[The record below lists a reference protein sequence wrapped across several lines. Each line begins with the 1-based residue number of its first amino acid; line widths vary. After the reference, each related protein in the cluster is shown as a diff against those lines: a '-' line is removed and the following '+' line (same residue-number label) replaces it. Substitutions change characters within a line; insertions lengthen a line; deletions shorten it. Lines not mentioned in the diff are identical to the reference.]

1 MNKKPPAQT
10 RLGDDGVDFYM
21 VGYQKL
27 KLDDLFAL
35 LRQAGVHCLVDV
47 RDFPWS
53 RVSDY
58 RKSVLESHL
67 PELSE
72 ASGYRIKYVSLPA
85 LGNPKENRK
94 SGRSMGEMMTV
105 YRDYVLTRTREI
117 GELYE
122 TMKSCKTALFCY
134 EADPAECHRSVLAAI
149 MAEKYELTYVDL
161 RK

>member
-1 MNKKPPAQT
+1 MCKKPPAQT
-10 RLGDDGVDFYM
+10 RLGDDGVDFYT
-21 VGYQKL
+21 VGYEKL
-27 KLDDLFAL
+27 KLEDLFAL

-53 RVSDY
+53 RVSAY
-58 RKSVLESHL
+58 RKSALESRL

-72 ASGYRIKYVSLPA
+72 ANSYEIKYVSMPA

-94 SGRSMGEMMTV
+94 SGRSMGDMLTV

-122 TMKSCKTALFCY
+122 HMKSCKTALFCY

-149 MAEKYELTYVDL
+149 IAEKYELTYMDL

>member
-1 MNKKPPAQT
+1 MSKKPPAQT
-10 RLGDDGVDFYM
+10 RLGDDGVDFYT
-21 VGYQKL
+21 VGYEKL
-27 KLDDLFAL
+27 KLEDLFAL

-53 RVSDY
+53 RVPAY
-58 RKSVLESHL
+58 RKSALESRL

-72 ASGYRIKYVSLPA
+72 ANGYQIKYVSMPE

-94 SGRSMGEMMTV
+94 SDRSMGEMMTV
-105 YRDYVLTRTREI
+105 YRDYALTRTREI

-122 TMKSCKTALFCY
+122 IMKSCKTALFCY

-149 MAEKYELTYVDL
+149 MAEKYELTYADL